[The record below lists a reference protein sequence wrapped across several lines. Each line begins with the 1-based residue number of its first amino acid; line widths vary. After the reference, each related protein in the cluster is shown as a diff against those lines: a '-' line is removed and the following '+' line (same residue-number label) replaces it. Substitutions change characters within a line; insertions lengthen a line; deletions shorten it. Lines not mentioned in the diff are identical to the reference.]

1 MVLAVERL
9 LHMQHF
15 AVNIVA
21 MATAMFVEFAVVRA
35 VEDPNLLL
43 SLDSANG
50 TIAVKRKE
58 NENFD
63 YSKCFFCW
71 R

>member
-1 MVLAVERL
+1 MVPAVGRL

-21 MATAMFVEFAVVRA
+21 MATAMFVEVAVVQA
-35 VEDPNLLL
+35 AEYPNLLL

-50 TIAVKRKE
+50 TIAVKRKKIE
-58 NENFD
+58 
-63 YSKCFFCW
+63 
-71 R
+71 